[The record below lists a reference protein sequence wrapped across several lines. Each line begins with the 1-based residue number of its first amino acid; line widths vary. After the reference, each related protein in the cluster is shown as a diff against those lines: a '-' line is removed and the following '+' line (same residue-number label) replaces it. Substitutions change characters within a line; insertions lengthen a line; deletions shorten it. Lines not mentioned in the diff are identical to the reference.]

1 MLKDMLNIDKIAFDV
16 EAESWE
22 DSLRKAGQYLVDTG
36 KISAQ
41 YVENMIQ
48 AVYEKG
54 PYIVIMPGI
63 AFGHARPDESVYES
77 CLHMIRLKEPVEF
90 GSKYND
96 PVKIVFVFAS
106 KDEKGHLSVMRN
118 IAKMLV
124 DEDNVE
130 ILLNDPQAETV
141 RDLLSRY

>member
-1 MLKDMLNIDKIAFDV
+1 MLKDMLNIDEITFDV
-16 EAESWE
+16 EAKDWE

-48 AVYEKG
+48 AVHEKG
-54 PYIVIMPGI
+54 PYIVIMPGV
-63 AFGHARPDESVYES
+63 AFGHARPDDSVYES

-96 PVKIVFVFAS
+96 PVRVVFVFAS

-124 DEDNVE
+124 DEDNVN
-130 ILLNDPQAETV
+130 ILINEEQTDLV
-141 RDLLSRY
+141 RALLEHY

>member
-1 MLKDMLNIDKIAFDV
+1 MIKDMLDISKISFDV
-16 EAESWE
+16 DAANWE
-22 DSLRKAGQYLVDTG
+22 DALRKAGQYLVDSD
-36 KISAQ
+36 KISDQ

-48 AVYEKG
+48 AIHEKG
-54 PYIVIMPGI
+54 PYIVIMPGV

-77 CLHMIRLKEPVEF
+77 CLHMIRLRNPVEF

-130 ILLNDPQAETV
+130 VLLNEEQTELV
-141 RDLLSRY
+141 QELLSRY

>member
-1 MLKDMLNIDKIAFDV
+1 MIKDMLDISKISFDV
-16 EAESWE
+16 DAANWE
-22 DSLRKAGQYLVDTG
+22 DALRKAGQYLVDSG
-36 KISAQ
+36 KISDQ

-48 AVYEKG
+48 AIHEKG
-54 PYIVIMPGI
+54 PYIVIMPGV

-77 CLHMIRLKEPVEF
+77 CLHMIRLRNPVEF

-130 ILLNDPQAETV
+130 VLLNEEQTELV
-141 RDLLSRY
+141 QELLSRY